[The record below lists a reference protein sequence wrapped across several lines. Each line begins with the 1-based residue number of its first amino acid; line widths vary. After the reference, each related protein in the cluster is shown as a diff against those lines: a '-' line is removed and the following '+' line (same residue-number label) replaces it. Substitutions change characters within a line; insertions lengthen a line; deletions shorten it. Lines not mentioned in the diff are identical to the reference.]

1 MPRVVH
7 FEIHAEEPQRA
18 ASFYESAFGWQF
30 QKWEGAQDYW
40 MIKTGPEGQPGIDGG
55 LLKRQGPVDGQAV
68 IAYVCTVDVPSV
80 DEALSK
86 VESIGGT
93 VVVPKMAVPGVGWL
107 VYCKDTESNVFGMM
121 QEDPGAA

>member
-18 ASFYESAFGWQF
+18 ASFYENAFGWQF
-30 QKWEGAQDYW
+30 QKWEGPHDYW
-40 MIKTGPEGQPGIDGG
+40 MITTGPEGQPGINGG
-55 LLKRQGPVDGQAV
+55 LMKREGPVDGQAV

-80 DEALSK
+80 DEAISK

-93 VVVPKMAVPGVGWL
+93 IAVPKMAIPGVGWL

-121 QEDPGAA
+121 QEDEGAA